1 MFVGTNKRYPDLGPR
16 LAEER
21 ELREARA
28 RGPLQSL
35 SSEQLRLR
43 SQVLSIAPE
52 HPPMWAL
59 AWLRFGDVDV
69 RCHVVVKRWTPD
81 AVGVEFEVEGETLR
95 CWVWQGAVTR
105 VEGRG
110 TA

>member
-1 MFVGTNKRYPDLGPR
+1 VFVGTNKRYPDLGPR

-28 RGPLQSL
+28 RGPLYSL

-81 AVGVEFEVEGETLR
+81 AVGVELEVEGETLR

-105 VEGRG
+105 VERRG

>member
-95 CWVWQGAVTR
+95 CCVWRDVARRERHGV
-105 VEGRG
+105 G
-110 TA
+110 